1 MRWLVAVT
9 LLALVPTFA
18 AAQEQRRPAP
28 AQGTAPNYGTG
39 QDTGTGPGGQEV
51 RPGSRDGD
59 APSASAGRIA
69 KEPVERRI
77 FGMPITAVLLISAVL
92 LGLLALA
99 GFILP
104 SSRRRARARG
114 NGTYGER

>member
-18 AAQEQRRPAP
+18 QAQEEKRPAP
-28 AQGTAPNYGTG
+28 HQGTAPNYGTG
-39 QDTGTGPGGQEV
+39 RDAGTGPGGQEV
-51 RPGSRDGD
+51 RPGNRDGD

-69 KEPVERRI
+69 REPVERRI
-77 FGMPITAVLLISAVL
+77 FGMPITAVLVISAVL

-99 GFILP
+99 GFVVP
-104 SSRRRARARG
+104 GARRRARARG